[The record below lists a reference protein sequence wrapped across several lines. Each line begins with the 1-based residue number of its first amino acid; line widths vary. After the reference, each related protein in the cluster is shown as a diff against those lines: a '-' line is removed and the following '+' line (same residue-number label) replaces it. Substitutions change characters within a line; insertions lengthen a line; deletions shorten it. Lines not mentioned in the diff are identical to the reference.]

1 MAEVTAS
8 AVKSLREKTGAGMID
23 CKNALVE
30 ANGDETPAM
39 DILRK
44 KGMATAG
51 KKAGRVTAEGAVGSY
66 IHMGGKVGVLVEINC
81 ESDFVA
87 RGEEFQQLVK
97 DVAMHIAATDPRWT
111 NRDEVPAGDLDK
123 EREILMEQL
132 KNDPKNAGKPE
143 DVLNKIIE
151 GRLNKF
157 YEDNVLVDQP
167 FVKDPSKTVGELV
180 AEKIGSIKEN
190 ITIRRF
196 ARVTKWA
203 KASRKRRTISPPK
216 SRRWSVKFGRVD
228 VGRLA
233 CKTTLRTTAQLQL
246 WSLSSNASS

>member
-8 AVKSLREKTGAGMID
+8 GVKSLREKSGAGMVD

-30 ANGDETPAM
+30 ANGDENAAM
-39 DILRK
+39 EILRK

-81 ESDFVA
+81 ESDFVS
-87 RGEEFQQLVK
+87 RGDEFQQLVK
-97 DVAMHIAATDPRWT
+97 DVAMHIAAVDPRYAT
-111 NRDEVPAGDLDK
+111 RDEVPADVLDK

-132 KNDPKNAGKPE
+132 KNDPKNANKPE
-143 DVLNKIIE
+143 DVLGKIIE
-151 GRLNKF
+151 GRLNKY
-157 YEDNVLVDQP
+157 YEDNVLIDQP

-190 ITIRRF
+190 ISIRRF
-196 ARVTKWA
+196 ARFKMGEGIEK
-203 KASRKRRTISPPK
+203 KADDFAAEVASM
-216 SRRWSVKFGRVD
+216 
-228 VGRLA
+228 VG
-233 CKTTLRTTAQLQL
+233 
-246 WSLSSNASS
+246 

>member
-8 AVKSLREKTGAGMID
+8 AVKSLREKSGAGMID
-23 CKNALVE
+23 CKTALVE
-30 ANGDETPAM
+30 ANGDENEAM
-39 DILRK
+39 DLLRK
-44 KGMATAG
+44 KGMAQAG

-81 ESDFVA
+81 ESDFVS

-97 DVAMHIAATDPRWT
+97 DVAMHIAATDPRYT
-111 NRDEVPAGDLDK
+111 NREDVPAGDLDK

-132 KNDPKNAGKPE
+132 KNDPKNAGKPDE
-143 DVLNKIIE
+143 VLTKIIE

-180 AEKIGSIKEN
+180 SEKVASIKEN
-190 ITIRRF
+190 ISIRRF
-196 ARVTKWA
+196 SRYKMGEGIEK
-203 KASRKRRTISPPK
+203 KADDFAAEVASM
-216 SRRWSVKFGRVD
+216 
-228 VGRLA
+228 VG
-233 CKTTLRTTAQLQL
+233 
-246 WSLSSNASS
+246 

>member
-1 MAEVTAS
+1 MAEITAG

-30 ANGDETPAM
+30 ANGDEAAAIE
-39 DILRK
+39 ILRK

-66 IHMGGKVGVLVEINC
+66 IHMGGKVGVIVEINC
-81 ESDFVA
+81 ESDFVS

-97 DVAMHIAATDPRWT
+97 DVAMHIAATDPRYV
-111 NRDEVPAGDLDK
+111 NRDEVPEEVLNK
-123 EREILMEQL
+123 EREILKEQL
-132 KNDPKNAGKPE
+132 KNDPKNASKPD
-143 DVLNKIIE
+143 DVLNKIID

-157 YEDNVLVDQP
+157 YEEAVLADQP
-167 FVKDPSKTVGELV
+167 FVKDPSKTIGELV

-196 ARVTKWA
+196 TRYKMGEGIEKRADDFAAEV
-203 KASRKRRTISPPK
+203 ASM
-216 SRRWSVKFGRVD
+216 
-228 VGRLA
+228 VG
-233 CKTTLRTTAQLQL
+233 
-246 WSLSSNASS
+246 

>member
-1 MAEVTAS
+1 MAEITAS

-30 ANGDETPAM
+30 ANGDEAAAIE
-39 DILRK
+39 ILRK
-44 KGMATAG
+44 KGIATAD

-87 RGEEFQQLVK
+87 RGDEFQQLVK
-97 DVAMHIAATDPRWT
+97 DVAMHIAAASPLYT
-111 NRDEVPAGDLDK
+111 NRDEVPADILDK

-143 DVLNKIIE
+143 DVLAKIIE
-151 GRLNKF
+151 GRLNKY
-157 YEDNVLVDQP
+157 YEENVLVDQP
-167 FVKDPSKTVGELV
+167 FVKDPAKTIGELV
-180 AEKIGSIKEN
+180 TEKIASIKEN

-196 ARVTKWA
+196 TRYKMGEGIEKKQDDFAAEV
-203 KASRKRRTISPPK
+203 ASM
-216 SRRWSVKFGRVD
+216 
-228 VGRLA
+228 VG
-233 CKTTLRTTAQLQL
+233 
-246 WSLSSNASS
+246 

>member
-1 MAEVTAS
+1 MV
-8 AVKSLREKTGAGMID
+8 D

-30 ANGDETPAM
+30 ASGDETAAIE
-39 DILRK
+39 ILRK

-81 ESDFVA
+81 ESDFVS

-97 DVAMHIAATDPRWT
+97 DVAMHIAAADPHYASR
-111 NRDEVPAGDLDK
+111 NEVPADVLDK
-123 EREILMEQL
+123 EREILMDQL
-132 KNDPKNAGKPE
+132 KNDPKNASKPD
-143 DVLNKIIE
+143 DVLAKIIE

-157 YEDNVLVDQP
+157 YEENVLVDQP

-190 ITIRRF
+190 ISIRRF
-196 ARVTKWA
+196 TRFKMGEGIEKKTDDFAAEV
-203 KASRKRRTISPPK
+203 ASM
-216 SRRWSVKFGRVD
+216 
-228 VGRLA
+228 VG
-233 CKTTLRTTAQLQL
+233 
-246 WSLSSNASS
+246 